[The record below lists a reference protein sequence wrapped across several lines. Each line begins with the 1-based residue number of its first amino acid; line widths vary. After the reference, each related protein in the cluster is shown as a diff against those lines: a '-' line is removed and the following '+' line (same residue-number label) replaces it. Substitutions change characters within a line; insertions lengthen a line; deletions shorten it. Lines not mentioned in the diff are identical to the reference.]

1 MESITILHYIVRDL
15 GLFHLINL
23 LYVGLFVLVLSD
35 EDGNGWVRMRTVGL
49 LYCTFAA
56 TCSRANQMS
65 SMVQMGV

>member
-15 GLFHLINL
+15 GLLHLINL

-35 EDGNGWVRMRTVGL
+35 EDGNGGGRMRTVGL
-49 LYCTFAA
+49 FYCMFPA

-65 SMVQMGV
+65 SMVRLGV